1 MSEYFFKVAELPVT
15 VSVPAGVD
23 LLALLP
29 NMRPFAGAPGETV
42 MRIAVEETDAT
53 RGQADAPGCVPTMW
67 RLTDDSVSD
76 LGRVRLFVKG
86 TLRHNRMAAPMCNPT
101 VMPEVESAEYL
112 FVVEDDAGSEHRML
126 TDRRFERCVAEVDFS
141 SRRADQALD
150 SLIRIAFSQAVLL
163 HGGVSVHASAV
174 VNRGAGYMFLGASG
188 TGKST
193 HSRLWMEHIAGTE
206 LLNDD
211 NPILRRGADGEW
223 RVYGSPWSGKTPC
236 YKQKSASLRSV
247 TRLRQAPQSRYRL
260 CAGAGAFRTLLPS
273 CSAIKQSAELFGAL
287 CRTLS
292 ELAADVQVGEL
303 DATMGPEAARE
314 VILNLEF

>member
-1 MSEYFFKVAELPVT
+1 MGEYFFKVAELPVS
-15 VSVPAGVD
+15 VSVPSGVD

-29 NMRPFAGAPGETV
+29 NMRGFVSAPGETV
-42 MRIAVEETDAT
+42 MRISVEETDLT
-53 RGQADAPGCVPTMW
+53 RGQADAPGCVPTTW
-67 RLTDDSVSD
+67 RPVDDSVSD
-76 LGRVRLFVKG
+76 LGRVRLFVRGESK
-86 TLRHNRMAAPMCNPT
+86 
-101 VMPEVESAEYL
+101 SAEYL

-126 TDRRFERCVAEVDFS
+126 TDMRFERCVAEVDFS

-236 YKQKSASLRSV
+236 YKQKSAPLRSV

-260 CAGAGAFRTLLPS
+260 CTGAGAFRTLLPS

-303 DATMGPEAARE
+303 DATMGPEAAEAVRYGE
-314 VILNLEF
+314 C